1 MDYKDWNGNRPFP
14 DEGNSYGII
23 RFKTNAIDEI
33 TIPYGEKFGGSNTDG
48 PPCTLNGFTGSRNGI
63 TVPEYKFTNRTMP
76 KDGAELYEVVNGKE
90 KLVAIFDEE
99 VQKFTPINRRWVS
112 WEKEHMLG
120 IKGRNLDL

>member
-1 MDYKDWNGNRPFP
+1 M
-14 DEGNSYGII
+14 
-23 RFKTNAIDEI
+23 I
-33 TIPYGEKFGGSNTDG
+33 TIPYGDKFGGSNTDG